1 MGVPSYT
8 RDMPDSGL
16 LLVLSGPSGVGK
28 TSLAR
33 QVLGEVDGLF
43 SVSVTTR
50 PQSPQETQGVDYH
63 FIDDE
68 TFLTMVESNELLE
81 HAEVFG
87 RHRYGTPRA
96 PVEVEISAGRVVIL
110 DIDVQGAQQIRT
122 SLPQALMLFI
132 EPPDEGDL
140 ESRLRSRG
148 RDEEDAI
155 TRRLAEARKERLFA
169 HESGI
174 YDGFVVNG
182 NLEAAASEILRHIS
196 DHRG

>member
-1 MGVPSYT
+1 
-8 RDMPDSGL
+8 MPDSGL

-33 QVLGEVDGLF
+33 QVLAHVEGLF

-50 PQSPQETQGVDYH
+50 PQSPQETHGVVYH
-63 FIDDE
+63 FVDDE
-68 TFLTMVESNELLE
+68 TFMTMVQSNELLE

-96 PVEVEISAGRVVIL
+96 PVESEIEAGRVVIL
-110 DIDVQGAQQIRT
+110 DIDVQGAQQIRA

-140 ESRLRSRG
+140 EARLRSRG

-174 YDGFVVNG
+174 YDGFVVNA
-182 NLEAAASEILRHIS
+182 NLETAASEILRHIH

>member
-1 MGVPSYT
+1 M
-8 RDMPDSGL
+8 
-16 LLVLSGPSGVGK
+16 
-28 TSLAR
+28 
-33 QVLGEVDGLF
+33 
-43 SVSVTTR
+43 
-50 PQSPQETQGVDYH
+50 DYH
-63 FIDDE
+63 FVNDE

-87 RHRYGTPRA
+87 RHRYGTPRV
-96 PVEVEISAGRVVIL
+96 PVEAEIAAGRVVIL

-122 SLPQALMLFI
+122 TLPQALMLFI

-140 ESRLRSRG
+140 EARLRTRG

-174 YDGFVVNG
+174 YDGFVVNA
-182 NLEAAASEILRHIS
+182 NLEAAASEILRHIK

>member
-1 MGVPSYT
+1 
-8 RDMPDSGL
+8 MPDSGL

-33 QVLGEVDGLF
+33 QVLAQVDGLF

-50 PQSPQETQGVDYH
+50 PQSPQETHGVDYH
-63 FIDDE
+63 FVDDE
-68 TFLTMVESNELLE
+68 TFLTMVDSDELLE

-96 PVEVEISAGRVVIL
+96 PVEAEIAAGRVVIL

-122 SLPQALMLFI
+122 TLPQALMLFI

-140 ESRLRSRG
+140 DSSYFTV
-148 RDEEDAI
+148 
-155 TRRLAEARKERLFA
+155 TRRSDTQLQVEQVPVEFTIVKPG
-169 HESGI
+169 ESLI
-174 YDGFVVNG
+174 EDMSPVQS
-182 NLEAAASEILRHIS
+182 AQPT
-196 DHRG
+196 

>member
-1 MGVPSYT
+1 
-8 RDMPDSGL
+8 MPDSGL

-33 QVLGEVDGLF
+33 QVLAQVDGLF

-50 PQSPQETQGVDYH
+50 PQSPQETHGVDYH
-63 FIDDE
+63 FVNDE
-68 TFLTMVESNELLE
+68 TFLKMVDSNELLE

-96 PVEVEISAGRVVIL
+96 PVEAEIAAGRVVIL

-132 EPPDEGDL
+132 EPLDEGDL
-140 ESRLRSRG
+140 EARLRSRG

-174 YDGFVVNG
+174 YDGFVVNA
-182 NLEAAASEILRHIS
+182 NLEAAASEILRHIHA
-196 DHRG
+196 HRG